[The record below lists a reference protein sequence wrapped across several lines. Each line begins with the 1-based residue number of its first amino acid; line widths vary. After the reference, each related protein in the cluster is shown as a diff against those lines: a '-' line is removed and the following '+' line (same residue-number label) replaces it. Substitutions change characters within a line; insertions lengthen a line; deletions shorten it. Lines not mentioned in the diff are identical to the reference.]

1 MSSAPRS
8 QHTDSRS
15 TGPAPAS
22 QTGSPLDGRR
32 AVVTGGGSGIGEAAC
47 RALAD
52 AGATVVV
59 LDRDEDNARR
69 VADDIGGEAVVAD
82 LLDTDALASLDLGG
96 EHGAAVDILVNNAGI
111 QKVAPIPDFPLED
124 FRRIQTIMVEAPF
137 VLVKSVLP
145 GMYERGFGRIVHVSS
160 VHGLRASAFKSGY
173 VTAKHA
179 IEGFSKV
186 TALEGAEHG
195 VTSNCVNPG
204 YVLTPLV
211 EKQIADQAAA
221 HGIGEQEVVEK
232 VFLQD
237 TAIKRMAE
245 PSEVGA
251 LVAFLCGPQAGMITG
266 SSYVM
271 DGGWTAH

>member
-1 MSSAPRS
+1 M
-8 QHTDSRS
+8 
-15 TGPAPAS
+15 
-22 QTGSPLDGRR
+22 
-32 AVVTGGGSGIGEAAC
+32 VTGGGSGIGEAAC
-47 RALAD
+47 RALAA
-52 AGATVVV
+52 AGAAVVV

-69 VADDIGGEAVVAD
+69 ISDEKHGEAVVAD
-82 LLDTDALASLDLGG
+82 LLDTDALAELDLGG
-96 EHGAAVDILVNNAGI
+96 EHGAPVDILVSNAGI

-145 GMYERGFGRIVHVSS
+145 GMYAQGFGRIVHVSS

-173 VTAKHA
+173 ATAKHA

-204 YVLTPLV
+204 YVRTPLV
-211 EKQIADQAAA
+211 EKQIADQATA
-221 HGIGEQEVVEK
+221 HGIAEQEVVEK
-232 VFLQD
+232 VFLRD

-245 PSEVGA
+245 P
-251 LVAFLCGPQAGMITG
+251 
-266 SSYVM
+266 
-271 DGGWTAH
+271 

>member
-1 MSSAPRS
+1 MSATPHSPHDESPGA
-8 QHTDSRS
+8 D
-15 TGPAPAS
+15 AA
-22 QTGSPLDGRR
+22 GSLHGRR

-47 RALAD
+47 RALAA
-52 AGATVVV
+52 AGAAVVV
-59 LDRDEDNARR
+59 LDRDEEGARR
-69 VADDIGGEAVVAD
+69 VAEEIGGQALVAD
-82 LLDTDALASLDLGG
+82 LLDTDALAKLDLGG
-96 EHGAAVDILVNNAGI
+96 EQGEAVDILVSNAGI

-145 GMYERGFGRIVHVSS
+145 GMYARGFGRIVHVSS
-160 VHGLRASAFKSGY
+160 VHGLRASEFKSGY

-179 IEGFSKV
+179 IEGMSKV

-204 YVLTPLV
+204 YVRTPLV
-211 EKQIADQAAA
+211 EKQIADQAKA
-221 HGIGEQEVVEK
+221 HGISAQEVVEQ

-237 TAIKRMAE
+237 TAIKRMVE
-245 PSEVGA
+245 PEEVGA

-266 SSYVM
+266 SSYLM